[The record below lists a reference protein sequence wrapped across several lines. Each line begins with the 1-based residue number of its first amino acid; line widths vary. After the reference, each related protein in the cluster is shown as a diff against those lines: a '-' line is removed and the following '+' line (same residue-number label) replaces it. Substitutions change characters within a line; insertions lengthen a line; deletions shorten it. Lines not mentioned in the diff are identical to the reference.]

1 MRWTRSTSSET
12 APAPSPARPVA
23 GPSPQIRRLSGPAGF
38 WESVRRL
45 LPSVRTAM
53 EYCWLYPWIVVIG
66 GGLYGG
72 ADPLIG
78 PGWAFILMLGGQL
91 AVSPVLARVG
101 PLPRARAVLITGG
114 LLLGFVAVHERH
126 YPAIPLWSPAWL
138 GALLRAAHDALPSV
152 PKPALGA
159 LVAACLWWRGLAL
172 GARETD
178 ALAIDA
184 AYKTGVGMIVLY
196 FIAAAVYADTQ
207 GFLAAGP
214 TLPGS
219 LPAFFFMGLSALA
232 LARLSIIWDRGQPD
246 ERAHFPAR
254 AWVLLVIGIVG
265 LILLAASMSAV
276 MTYVGVGLRPLL
288 PVVEVLFLVLFFVA
302 EILVRVIIAI
312 LSRIPRRTP
321 DPLQPPPPTVF
332 DDLLRRLRE
341 INMHPQVIEGAR
353 WLMVVTVVALLAVG
367 MALAVVLMRRRE
379 RKSDDDEHES
389 VWSSQ
394 DALGGL
400 KRFMRRLRFRRHA
413 LDEPREPGARSIR
426 RVYRELLRLGARI
439 GAPRHPSMTPREHDP
454 RLRAVLPVA
463 AQDVTALTDLY
474 ERVRYGDW
482 QPPVADVRTA
492 QDTLGRIKAAVGS
505 EVAGGTPPAG

>member
-1 MRWTRSTSSET
+1 
-12 APAPSPARPVA
+12 
-23 GPSPQIRRLSGPAGF
+23 
-38 WESVRRL
+38 
-45 LPSVRTAM
+45 
-53 EYCWLYPWIVVIG
+53 
-66 GGLYGG
+66 
-72 ADPLIG
+72 
-78 PGWAFILMLGGQL
+78 
-91 AVSPVLARVG
+91 
-101 PLPRARAVLITGG
+101 
-114 LLLGFVAVHERH
+114 
-126 YPAIPLWSPAWL
+126 
-138 GALLRAAHDALPSV
+138 
-152 PKPALGA
+152 
-159 LVAACLWWRGLAL
+159 
-172 GARETD
+172 
-178 ALAIDA
+178 
-184 AYKTGVGMIVLY
+184 
-196 FIAAAVYADTQ
+196 
-207 GFLAAGP
+207 
-214 TLPGS
+214 
-219 LPAFFFMGLSALA
+219 MGLSALA

-265 LILLAASMSAV
+265 LILLAASMSAGLAAADV